1 MAAENVQEGMRMT
14 ETVWRQSVLN
24 GRHRELGS
32 KLEESWNNMAIPQ
45 HYATCPYEETGAVRY
60 TAGLIDVSAL
70 KMVNV
75 SGKDALAFLNELVT
89 ADISKVP
96 AGRSMIASL
105 VDETGGLI
113 DDVLVYVDGPETFRL
128 SHGGGALE
136 EALPVVAKGFDVSFQ
151 RDDDVHILSLQGPK
165 ALDILAPHTPMDLKA
180 LPYFGHGKT
189 TLFGVP
195 VSIARGGYSAERG
208 YEVFCA
214 AKDAVALWD
223 KILEAGKPLGVMP
236 VSWDCLDIVRV
247 EGALLFFP
255 FDMPHKDTTPWE
267 VLMDW
272 SVDLSK
278 PSFRGKE
285 ALIKRKGTERTHQ
298 AGVEVLS
305 AKAATPGSK
314 IFKDG
319 AEVGVVNSVT
329 YSRHL
334 MKSLALV
341 SLKPG
346 FTALG
351 TALTVQDGD
360 EAFEANV
367 VRTPF
372 YDPMRLRTHPLD
384 ERA

>member
-1 MAAENVQEGMRMT
+1 MT

-45 HYATCPYEETGAVRY
+45 HYATCPYEETGTVRY

-298 AGVEVLS
+298 AGIEVLS